1 MPRPGKKVSESTTV
15 LVQVMTQQDANLAGN
30 VHGGNIMKLADTAA
44 GVTAMRHSGGNV
56 VTASVDRFDFHAP
69 IFIGNI
75 VTLKASLNFAGR
87 TSMEVGVRV
96 EAEDLFDGR
105 KSHTNS
111 CYFTMVALDAEGR
124 PTAIPPLLPES
135 EDDRRR
141 IAAAEKRVAARKE
154 QIRRANR

>member
-1 MPRPGKKVSESTTV
+1 MSECGKKVSESTVV

-44 GVTAMRHSGGNV
+44 GVAAMRHSGGNV

-69 IFIGNI
+69 VYIGNI
-75 VTLKASLNFAGR
+75 VTLKASLNHAGR

-96 EAEDLFDGR
+96 EAEDLFSG
-105 KSHTNS
+105 KKIHTNS
-111 CYFTMVALDAEGR
+111 CYFTMVALDTQGR
-124 PTAIPPLLPES
+124 PTEVSPLVPET

-141 IAAAEKRVAARKE
+141 TAAGRERVANRKKLIPKE
-154 QIRRANR
+154 